1 MSVLGSLARRRPAN
15 LAPSG
20 QQPRVN
26 LVGRFPTMLSSLYG
40 NNDPEQQMEMFGRSG
55 TLFSTVSF
63 NAGSFSTVPWRMF
76 RTHDGRGRISGPD
89 PRTEVTRHAA
99 LDMWNKPNRWMPG
112 QLFREA
118 SQQHVELTGL
128 GFWVLSFVGSIP
140 ASMWPVRP
148 DRILP
153 VPDVKRFIAGWIY
166 TGPDGEQVP
175 LKNSEVI
182 WMRQP
187 SPLNIYGGMGA
198 VEPLMPD
205 IEAARYVSDWQRNF
219 FKNSANPGG
228 FVQFPEGVRL
238 SDETFDELTERWAEQ
253 HQGIQRAHRVA
264 FLEMGATF
272 QSSDMSMRDMQF
284 SELRKDG
291 RDIIY
296 EGYGTSKAML
306 GVVEDV
312 NRSNIEGSEY
322 IYAQYRLMLK
332 LTRVKDVLNTQ
343 FLPLFGDTGR
353 GVEFDF
359 DNPVPKNWQADAAT
373 TNANASAAAKLVGV
387 GYDPD
392 DVAKAMSLPNIKHT
406 GVIPSTVMPPQ
417 AQPDETYEP
426 AQTEKEAA

>member
-1 MSVLGSLARRRPAN
+1 MSLIGSVTRRRPTNTATP
-15 LAPSG
+15 A
-20 QQPRVN
+20 QQPRVPM
-26 LVGRFPTMLSSLYG
+26 VGRGIRATFASLY
-40 NNDPEQQMEMFGRSG
+40 NNSDPAQQMEMFGRSG
-55 TLFSTVSF
+55 TLYSTVSF

-76 RTHDGRGRISGPD
+76 RTRDGRGRISGPD
-89 PRTEVTRHAA
+89 PRTEVTTHAA
-99 LDMWNKPNRWMPG
+99 LDMWSKPNPWMPG

-128 GFWVLSFVGSIP
+128 GFWVIGYAGSIP
-140 ASMWPVRP
+140 ASMWPIRP
-148 DRILP
+148 DRMQP
-153 VPDVKRFIAGWIY
+153 VPDVKKFIAGWVY
-166 TGPDGEQVP
+166 TSPSGEMVP

-182 WMRQP
+182 WLRQP
-187 SPLNIYGGMGA
+187 APLNIYGGMGA
-198 VEPLMPD
+198 VEPLLPD

-228 FVQFPEGVRL
+228 FVQFPEAL
-238 SDETFDELTERWAEQ
+238 SDEQFDTLTERWAEQ
-253 HQGIQRAHRVA
+253 HQGVQRAHRVA

-272 QSSDMSMRDMQF
+272 QSSDLSMQDMQF
-284 SELRKDG
+284 SELRQDG

-343 FLPLFGDTGR
+343 FLPLFGSAGS

-373 TNANASAAAKLVGV
+373 TNANASAAAKLVAA

-406 GVIPSTVMPPQ
+406 GVIPATVMPPQ
-417 AQPDETYEP
+417 LPAGETYEP